1 MDTVKNFLP
10 GIKVGWLHGPAFA
23 VLTGEWSLRPVG
35 GSIGARGGGKL
46 VENLGIVGF
55 RSSSV
60 LFSFS
65 FFFVYFPAQAF
76 DGLVLLIFIREA
88 KPRRGVQEDGGERG
102 HRMWLKAAE
111 FNRALG

>member
-1 MDTVKNFLP
+1 MKWT
-10 GIKVGWLHGPAFA
+10 
-23 VLTGEWSLRPVG
+23 RPVG

-46 VENLGIVGF
+46 VENLGI
-55 RSSSV
+55 
-60 LFSFS
+60 
-65 FFFVYFPAQAF
+65 AF

-88 KPRRGVQEDGGERG
+88 KPRRGVQVDGGERG